1 MFYQELIFL
10 YHGINHQVNEENRTH
25 YLEHMMS
32 RNLGSNQVE
41 IHGSIDSNASKL
53 AVRVSCAH
61 KCIIVGIGAMLA

>member
-1 MFYQELIFL
+1 
-10 YHGINHQVNEENRTH
+10 
-25 YLEHMMS
+25 MS